1 MNTKSDALL
10 RIKEHQDAIL
20 KEFEEM
26 SPTELEELYGTK
38 GRSNNTN
45 NTTTAQPPQ
54 PPKPENRVSPG
65 FNAPLPPMAWIT
77 DPNANVNTDVYY
89 WDNNRKMWILG

>member
-38 GRSNNTN
+38 GSSNKPP
-45 NTTTAQPPQ
+45 TAQPPQ
-54 PPKPENRVSPG
+54 QPKPENRVSPG

-77 DPNANVNTDVYY
+77 DPNANVDKDVYY
-89 WDNNRKMWILG
+89 WNGKMWILG

>member
-38 GRSNNTN
+38 GSSR
-45 NTTTAQPPQ
+45 TAQPPHTNYTI
-54 PPKPENRVSPG
+54 PVPEPEYRVSPG
-65 FNAPLPPMAWIT
+65 FNAPLPRMAWIT
-77 DPNANVNTDVYY
+77 DPNANVDTDVYY
-89 WDNNRKMWILG
+89 WNGEMWILG